1 MKYLNLKKITAVV
14 LSIGMVFSSSAVTG
28 FAADN
33 SKKIATIPN
42 SYINKVADDIDDK
55 YFYKSMFENKIVRDY
70 RDGKVTKEELDKC
83 STCDFNA
90 VINDGLSDISREQLK
105 NKTGEEIVDA
115 DIAEQMKK

>member
-55 YFYKSMFENKIVRDY
+55 Y
-70 RDGKVTKEELDKC
+70 
-83 STCDFNA
+83 
-90 VINDGLSDISREQLK
+90 
-105 NKTGEEIVDA
+105 
-115 DIAEQMKK
+115 